1 MSEAIVASD
10 ALTPWSPN
18 DCSPNCRRRAA
29 GRHQGYDERH
39 LNHRHGE
46 RQDQRAK
53 RLTNPMRD
61 DLRMMDGRQH
71 AGDQANPKQPAAVSP
86 CGGDTTIVFG

>member
-1 MSEAIVASD
+1 
-10 ALTPWSPN
+10 
-18 DCSPNCRRRAA
+18 
-29 GRHQGYDERH
+29 
-39 LNHRHGE
+39 
-46 RQDQRAK
+46 
-53 RLTNPMRD
+53 MRD